1 VPDVPFLEATG
12 ITVRFGGLVAVDDV
26 SLVAD
31 VGEVVGLIGPN
42 GAGKTTMFGALAG
55 LVRPDAGRVAIDGS
69 EAARWSAARR
79 ARAGIGRTF
88 QRLEVFGS
96 MSVRENLQLAAE
108 ARRVGERPWR
118 LVSRRRYRDD
128 DWADHVL
135 GLVGLRPVA
144 DAAAG
149 ALPLGLGR
157 LVELGRA
164 LCGRPRLLLLDEP
177 SSGLDP
183 GETAEMA
190 ATIASAVA
198 ELGIGALL
206 IEHDMSMV
214 TELCERLY
222 VLDFGRCIAAGSAG
236 AVLADPEVQAAYL
249 GTGAA

>member
-1 VPDVPFLEATG
+1 VPEPPFLEAAG

-26 SLVAD
+26 SLTAD

-55 LVRPDAGRVAIDGS
+55 LARPDGGRVAIDGAGAS
-69 EAARWSAARR
+69 RWSAARR

-96 MSVRENLQLAAE
+96 MTVRENLELAAE
-108 ARRVGERPWR
+108 APHVGERPWR
-118 LVSRRRYRDD
+118 LVTRRRYRDD
-128 DWADHVL
+128 AWAAEVL
-135 GLVGLRPVA
+135 ELVGLQGVA
-144 DAAAG
+144 DVAAG

-183 GETAEMA
+183 SETGAMA
-190 ATIASAVA
+190 QTIASAVA

-214 TELCERLY
+214 PGLCERLY
-222 VLDFGRCIAAGSAG
+222 VLDFGRCIAAGPLD
-236 AVLADPEVQAAYL
+236 AVLADPVVQGAYL
-249 GTGAA
+249 GTGPA